1 LTPFNNLFEGKESA
15 VNYAV
20 NNRIVLSL
28 VPQGPI
34 AAYLD
39 SFSNSL
45 VVQGY
50 QPHYI
55 HQQVWLAACFSQ
67 WLKQTSIRLR
77 RISSAHA
84 ELYLQYRYRH
94 LRPRRGDAAGLR
106 SLIDFLRLQGAI
118 AAQKVA
124 VRRLTPVERCANAY
138 EEYLREARAL
148 ARATIIN
155 YVPFIHDF
163 LRDCFGSEEVKLSC
177 LDAGDVVR
185 FVQRQA
191 PRLHMKRAKLMTC
204 ALRSFLNYARY
215 CGDVTLDLA
224 AAVPVVPNWSMT
236 SIPRAIASDK
246 VRELLASIDRH
257 TAMGRRDYAILLLL
271 ARLGL
276 RSGEVAFLNL
286 DDIDWNTGRLSVCG
300 KSGQRSDLPLS
311 AEVGK
316 AIAAYLKRGRPQSTS
331 RRVFLRAKAPNDG
344 FQSACG
350 VGSIVQHSLGRAGIQ
365 APTKGAHQ
373 FRHGLACEMLRRGA
387 SLSEIG
393 QLLGH
398 HNPQTT
404 KIYAKVDVKALRT
417 LAVPWPRGV
426 R

>member
-1 LTPFNNLFEGKESA
+1 MGKEPA

-20 NNRIVLSL
+20 NNQIILSL

-45 VVQGY
+45 AEQGY

-67 WLKQTSIRLR
+67 WLKQTRVKLHGITL
-77 RISSAHA
+77 AHA
-84 ELYLQYRYRH
+84 KLYLRYRYRH
-94 LRPRRGDAAGLR
+94 LRPRDGDVAALR
-106 SLIDFLRLQGAI
+106 SLVDFLRLKGAI
-118 AAQKVA
+118 PAEKVA
-124 VRRLTPVERCANAY
+124 ARQVTPVERYSKSY
-138 EEYLREARAL
+138 EEYLRHVRAL
-148 ARATIIN
+148 AKMTIIN
-155 YVPFIHDF
+155 YLPFIHDF
-163 LRDCFGSEEVKLSC
+163 LRDCFGSEEVKLSR

-191 PRLHMKRAKLMTC
+191 PRLHMKRAKLMTT
-204 ALRSFLNYARY
+204 ALRSFLNFARY
-215 CGDVTLDLA
+215 RGELTLDLA

-236 SIPRAIASDK
+236 SVPRAIGADQT
-246 VRELLASIDRH
+246 RQLLASINRR
-257 TAMGRRDYAILLLL
+257 TAIGRRDYAVLLLL

-286 DDIDWNTGRLSVCG
+286 DDIDWNAGRLSVCG

-311 AEVGK
+311 PEVGK
-316 AIAAYLKRGRPQSTS
+316 AIAAYLRRGRPQSTS
-331 RRVFLRAKAPNDG
+331 RRVFLWAKAPYRE

-350 VGSIVQHSLGRAGIQ
+350 VGSIVRHSLERAGIQ

-373 FRHGLACEMLRRGA
+373 FRHGLACQMLRRGA

-404 KIYAKVDVKALRT
+404 KIYAKVDLNALRT

>member
-1 LTPFNNLFEGKESA
+1 M
-15 VNYAV
+15 NYAV
-20 NNRIVLSL
+20 NNQIVLSL

-34 AAYLD
+34 AVYLD
-39 SFSNSL
+39 SFSNWLSAH
-45 VVQGY
+45 GY
-50 QPHYI
+50 KPHYI

-67 WLKQTSIRLR
+67 WLKQTGVRLR
-77 RISSAHA
+77 GVSSTHA
-84 ELYLQYRYRH
+84 DLYLRYRYRH
-94 LRPRRGDAAGLR
+94 LQPRRGDAAVLR

-118 AAQKVA
+118 PAQKVA
-124 VRRLTPVERCANAY
+124 ARRLTPVQRCAKAY
-138 EEYLREARAL
+138 EEYLRDARAL
-148 ARATIIN
+148 AKATIIN
-155 YVPFIHDF
+155 YLPFIHDF
-163 LRDCFGSEEVKLSC
+163 LRDCFGSGEVKLSR

-191 PRLHMKRAKLMTC
+191 PRLHMKRAKLMTS

-215 CGDVTLDLA
+215 SGDVTLDLA
-224 AAVPVVPNWSMT
+224 GAVPVVPNWSMT
-236 SIPRAIASDK
+236 SVPRAIGADQT
-246 VRELLASIDRH
+246 RELLASIDRR
-257 TAMGRRDYAILLLL
+257 TAIGRRDYAVLLLL

-286 DDIDWNTGRLSVCG
+286 DDIDWNAGRLSVCG

-311 AEVGK
+311 PEVGK
-316 AIAAYLKRGRPQSTS
+316 AIAAYLRRGRPQSTS

-344 FQSACG
+344 FRSACG
-350 VGSIVQHSLGRAGIQ
+350 VGSIVQHSLERAGIQ

-398 HNPQTT
+398 HHPQTT
-404 KIYAKVDVKALRT
+404 KIYAKVDINALRT
-417 LAVPWPRGV
+417 LAVPWPGGV